1 MLHGN
6 FWANIEMDLDS
17 GELIECDS
25 LAPTPESLYG
35 MADEEFMV
43 EMLRDDLMLQ
53 MSLYVRG
60 DTSDVDVERLNKLA
74 EWLNLSPPVESSSD
88 MKDQVG
94 ALRTA
99 YAFAAT
105 RRIIDKAAAFA
116 ERLGKNLMFVLN
128 LFIYG
133 SHAYILMIYG
143 NL

>member
-1 MLHGN
+1 MSTS
-6 FWANIEMDLDS
+6 S
-17 GELIECDS
+17 GS
-25 LAPTPESLYG
+25 Y
-35 MADEEFMV
+35 
-43 EMLRDDLMLQ
+43 
-53 MSLYVRG
+53 
-60 DTSDVDVERLNKLA
+60 KLA